1 MDPAIPPLFHSRLE
15 PVERSKEGSA
25 TRKAAYATGSR
36 LRDIRLD
43 TIHDYRRKPHVE
55 PLPVTLPAHV
65 DPDTWTHRGDFWAAV
80 ELAHTRRD
88 AVPARTLSLSLN
100 SEFAKDAATERRLG
114 IAIQTWLASQF
125 SVGVDGGIH
134 RLPGNHH
141 LDLVLTSKRIE
152 ANGKF
157 GRKAEA
163 LDPIAAGK
171 KMRMAP
177 AADRIRAEWERLQN
191 EALAGRGSST
201 RLDRR
206 SYAQQGNGIVPGV
219 HLGTQVSGMERR
231 RPHSSHRVE
240 YYLEMQS
247 IREQSIREASWRE
260 QELARL
266 HEEIRRL
273 DPNWRIKDAVGKLG
287 DQIQQVYLDLA
298 QLSVPLKMHYRPVDL
313 LDPVEPTLVFAE
325 VNEPGFGLKRTCHFF
340 RTLAIDDEAFLVA
353 MERLERDY
361 DGMKSMQPGWWPRFP
376 VEEQF
381 RRAYGLLHSG
391 DDLEGMVA
399 DAWGQ
404 ALVLAKADLGNA
416 EEVLLRNQ
424 QRILTNLGPKPR
436 PKPTILM
443 IHEKHGPTTEE
454 LVAGPSTQPRRSH
467 DRGYLLTREQ
477 HIQRGGHR
485 R

>member
-1 MDPAIPPLFHSRLE
+1 MAPPVPPLFHSRLD
-15 PVERSKEGSA
+15 PVERSKGGSA

-36 LRDIRLD
+36 LRDIRLGV
-43 TIHDYRRKPHVE
+43 THDYRRKAHVE
-55 PLPVTLPAHV
+55 PLGIALPAHV
-65 DPDTWTHRGDFWAAV
+65 DPDTWAHRGDFWAAV
-80 ELAHTRRD
+80 EKAHTRGD

-100 SEFAKDAATERRLG
+100 CEFAGDPTTERKLG
-114 IAIQTWLASQF
+114 TAMQAWLASQF

-141 LDLVLTSKRIE
+141 LDLVVTAKRIE

-157 GRKAEA
+157 GRKAEE
-163 LDPIAAGK
+163 LDAIAAGK
-171 KMRMAP
+171 KLHMAP

-191 EALAGRGSST
+191 AELAGRGSST

-206 SYAQQGNGIVPGV
+206 SYAQQGNGIFPGI
-219 HLGTQVSGMERR
+219 HLGTQVAGMERR

-260 QELARL
+260 QEMARL

-273 DPNWRIKDAVGKLG
+273 DPNWRVKEAVGKLG
-287 DQIQQVYLDLA
+287 DRIQQVYLDLA
-298 QLSVPLKMHYRPVDL
+298 HLSVPLKMHNRSVDL
-313 LDPVEPTLVFAE
+313 LDPIEPTLVLAE
-325 VNEPGFGLKRTCHFF
+325 VNKPGFGLKRTCHFF
-340 RTLAIDDEAFLVA
+340 RTLAIDEEAFLVA

-361 DGMKSMQPGWWPRFP
+361 DGMKSIQPGWWPRFP

-399 DAWGQ
+399 DAWEQ
-404 ALVLAKADLGNA
+404 ALNLAKMDLGNA
-416 EEVLLRNQ
+416 EDALLRNQ
-424 QRILTNLGPKPR
+424 QRILTTLGPKPR
-436 PKPTILM
+436 PKPTILGV
-443 IHEKHGPTTEE
+443 HGKHGPTTEE
-454 LVAGPSTQPRRSH
+454 LVAGPSPQTKRSH
-467 DRGYLLTREQ
+467 DRGYLLTRVQ